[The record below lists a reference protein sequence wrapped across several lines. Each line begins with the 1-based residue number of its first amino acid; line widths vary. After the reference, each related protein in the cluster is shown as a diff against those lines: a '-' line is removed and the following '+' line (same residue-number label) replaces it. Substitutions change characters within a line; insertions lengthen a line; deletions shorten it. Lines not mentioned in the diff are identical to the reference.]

1 MNDEEAGFKTAAG
14 GFREYNFPFWLA
26 VTELEHGEWLVRHD
40 RAADAEPLF
49 AEAQAIFERLEARP
63 WLERA
68 AEVDLEP
75 ADVSS

>member
-1 MNDEEAGFKTAAG
+1 
-14 GFREYNFPFWLA
+14 
-26 VTELEHGEWLVRHD
+26 VTELEHGEWLILHD

-49 AEAQAIFERLEARP
+49 AEAQSIFRRREASP

-68 AEVDLEP
+68 AQADLEP